1 MFWGDTIQ
9 HMTQGDPERR
19 GDECPRFLPAPS
31 PSLPTLP
38 SLRHLLIRSLPP
50 PVHPATHPLS
60 SPPFQGRRQLEAS
73 ETREKGAWESTD
85 GQTDG

>member
-1 MFWGDTIQ
+1 MS
-9 HMTQGDPERR
+9 
-19 GDECPRFLPAPS
+19 APS
-31 PSLPTLP
+31 FSLLLPQPPHPSLTQALA
-38 SLRHLLIRSLPP
+38 HSLPP